1 MKKRNLT
8 LYILTLVGIV
18 LLVGAIVSLWAD
30 KIKTSEAGAL
40 LFVGSSL
47 MLLTSLIKKKFIKFD
62 KI

>member
-8 LYILTLVGIV
+8 LYILTLGGIV
-18 LLVGAIVSLWAD
+18 LLIGAIASLWAD

-47 MLLTSLIKKKFIKFD
+47 TLLTSLIKKKFIKLD